1 MSSLPST
8 LLEQCGAR
16 AVHLEEQAR
25 ELEREVART
34 QDAIMAH
41 ADKLCK
47 KIRKSSQAMS
57 ENLLKQ
63 KEVLKQSLMVK
74 ECTTRK
80 LFMAFLNLTA
90 EQQQE
95 EWEKLDKEEVNCS
108 VFFAPAQFN
117 GMGILG
123 MGAESAEME
132 YTEVTLEMKKEQ
144 PEVMEVEVLGNRF
157 EDLVQE
163 VMDPRDMNQRTD
175 VKMNPPER
183 ELERN
188 VDEKVMEAAKLKKL
202 VKSSNLEKWVER
214 KKTSMVENTINA
226 LDETNDEEQ
235 ARGNNFEANKSINKE
250 MECNTDRQCPMCDK
264 MSFSSAC
271 QIKEHISTVHFCQ
284 DIADI
289 YIKKSGVCDECGKK
303 FHIQNNLIRHIGSTH
318 NKVVEIMEQKGFPI
332 TNILETVNKRK
343 RKMKQLGETGHQPLK
358 ITRNQTSGS
367 VISSEV
373 LVTSGGSQT
382 FLPSEFRAELQRKG
396 EGSKETEERLQIQ
409 ARKKTMVGWL
419 KQERENIHQK
429 VGAGDRAA
437 MSRLLGSREAVRKTA
452 RRPFIAV
459 IEVEALVQCSKCS
472 YRAVDPRGLKVH
484 VSRIHT
490 GRGPLECPC
499 CDFRADELDK
509 LTRHIAKWHK

>member
-25 ELEREVART
+25 ELEREVSRT
-34 QDAIMAH
+34 QEAITAH

-57 ENLLKQ
+57 ETLLEQ

-80 LFMAFLNLTA
+80 LFMAFLNLTP

-108 VFFAPAQFN
+108 VFFTPAQFN

-123 MGAESAEME
+123 MGAETAEME
-132 YTEVTLEMKKEQ
+132 DTEVTLEMKKEQ
-144 PEVMEVEVLGNRF
+144 PEVMEVEALGNRF
-157 EDLVQE
+157 EDLVLE
-163 VMDPRDMNQRTD
+163 VIDQRDMNQEPD
-175 VKMNPPER
+175 VKVNPLEC

-188 VDEKVMEAAKLKKL
+188 VDEKVMESAKLKKHG
-202 VKSSNLEKWVER
+202 KSSNLEKWVKR

-226 LDETNDEEQ
+226 LDETNDGEQ
-235 ARGNNFEANKSINKE
+235 ARGNNFEANKSINKH
-250 MECNTDRQCPMCDK
+250 MEGNKDRQCPMCDK
-264 MSFSSAC
+264 SSFSNAC
-271 QIKEHISTVHFCQ
+271 QIKEHISTVHLCQ
-284 DIADI
+284 DIANI
-289 YIKKSGVCDECGKK
+289 YIKKSGACDDCGKK

-332 TNILETVNKRK
+332 TNILETVIKRK

-358 ITRNQTSGS
+358 ITRNQTS

-373 LVTSGGSQT
+373 LGTSGGSQT
-382 FLPSEFRAELQRKG
+382 FLPSEFRAELQRK
-396 EGSKETEERLQIQ
+396 EKGSEETEEMLKIQ
-409 ARKKTMVGWL
+409 ARKKTKVDWL
-419 KQERENIHQK
+419 KQEHENHSQESLFSPCDGIFSHK
-429 VGAGDRAA
+429 
-437 MSRLLGSREAVRKTA
+437 K
-452 RRPFIAV
+452 
-459 IEVEALVQCSKCS
+459 
-472 YRAVDPRGLKVH
+472 YRCYP
-484 VSRIHT
+484 IN
-490 GRGPLECPC
+490 
-499 CDFRADELDK
+499 
-509 LTRHIAKWHK
+509 I